1 MIATIKELAGS
12 SQALEASGGSCS
24 NNAAVQ
30 ANDANLDNTTELG
43 FTCDFVLNGGFGSS
57 VTPGGA
63 IQLYLVPIIDGTN
76 AAALDSS
83 TPYFQPSHFRGTFV
97 TPTNGTA
104 ARIMTVEGVPLGPY
118 KYQAWLWNQSGQ
130 TLSSTW
136 TLTAYPVKAQN

>member
-1 MIATIKELAGS
+1 VATIKELAGTP
-12 SQALEASGGSCS
+12 QTLEASGGSCS

-43 FTCDFVLNGGFGSS
+43 FTYDFTLSGGFGSS
-57 VTPGGA
+57 VTAGGA

-76 AAALDSS
+76 VATLDSS
-83 TPYFQPSHFRGTFV
+83 TPLFQPSHFRGTFV
-97 TPTNGTA
+97 TPTNGTS
-104 ARIMTVEGVPLGPY
+104 ARLMTVEGVPLGPY

-136 TLTAYPVKAQN
+136 VLVAYPVKAQN